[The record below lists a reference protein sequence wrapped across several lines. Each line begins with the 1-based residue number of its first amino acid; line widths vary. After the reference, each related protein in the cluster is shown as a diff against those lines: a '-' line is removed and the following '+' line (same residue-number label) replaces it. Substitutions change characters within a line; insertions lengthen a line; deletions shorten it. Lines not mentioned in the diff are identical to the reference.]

1 MNMNMLTEI
10 EKAFVNNMNMN
21 MSMHMN
27 TKYEYE
33 YVLKF

>member
-33 YVLKF
+33 YVIKF